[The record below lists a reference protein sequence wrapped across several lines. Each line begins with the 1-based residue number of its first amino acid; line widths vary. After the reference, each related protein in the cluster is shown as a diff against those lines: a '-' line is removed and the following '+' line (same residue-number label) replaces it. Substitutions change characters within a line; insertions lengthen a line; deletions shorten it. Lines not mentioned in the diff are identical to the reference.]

1 MAHDHMSTENLS
13 IDELR
18 EKYQAE
24 RQKRLRSD
32 GIKQYKELSGDYEA
46 FDRDPYVEPGF
57 TREAISEEVD
67 VVIVGG

>member
-1 MAHDHMSTENLS
+1 MAHDEIYVENLS
-13 IDELR
+13 IDQLR

-32 GIKQYKELSGDYEA
+32 GVAQYKELVGDYEE

-57 TREAISEEVD
+57 T
-67 VVIVGG
+67 